1 MALSNLLDFLN
12 NDVFFRSLL
21 FSALRILAIL
31 VGARILL
38 RVLFVAI
45 HRMEL
50 AVEDEDRETVS
61 EAEKRAHTLGSI
73 LRKVAQV
80 AVIGVAAAM
89 ILRELGLDIAP
100 LITAAGIGGLALGF
114 GAQNLVRDVIAGFF
128 LLVENQVRVGDV
140 VVINGTGGLVE
151 AMNLRTIVL
160 RDLEGTVHIFPNGAI
175 ENISNKTKDW
185 ARAVIDVGVA
195 YREDVDRVMEVLGQ
209 IGEELCQDEAFQP
222 LILEPLQILGVDELG
237 NSQVTIKVMIK
248 TRPLQQWTVGR
259 ELRRRIKKRFDAEGI
274 EIPFPQVS
282 LNWSSASE
290 PLVFRLLSSDIDKE
304 GAL

>member
-1 MALSNLLDFLN
+1 MTVPNLFDFLN
-12 NDVFFRSLL
+12 HGILARSLL
-21 FSALRILAIL
+21 IGALRILAIL
-31 VGARILL
+31 VGARLLL
-38 RVLFVAI
+38 RVLLMAI

-61 EAEKRAHTLGSI
+61 EAEKRARTLGSI

-80 AVIGVAAAM
+80 AIIGVAAAM
-89 ILRELGLDIAP
+89 ILKELGLDIAP

-140 VVINGTGGLVE
+140 VVINGTGGMVE

-160 RDLEGTVHIFPNGAI
+160 RDLEGTVHIFPNGVI

-185 ARAVIDVGVA
+185 ARAVVDVGVA
-195 YREDVDRVMEVLGQ
+195 YREDVDRVMEVLRQ
-209 IGEELCQDEAFQP
+209 IGDELYRDEAFRP
-222 LILEPLQILGVDELG
+222 LILEPLQVLGVEELG
-237 NSQVTIKVMIK
+237 TSQVTLKIMIK
-248 TRPLQQWTVGR
+248 TLPLQQWTVGR

-282 LNWSSASE
+282 LNWSSASH
-290 PLVFRLLSSDIDKE
+290 PLVFTSVSSNVDKE
-304 GAL
+304 DAL